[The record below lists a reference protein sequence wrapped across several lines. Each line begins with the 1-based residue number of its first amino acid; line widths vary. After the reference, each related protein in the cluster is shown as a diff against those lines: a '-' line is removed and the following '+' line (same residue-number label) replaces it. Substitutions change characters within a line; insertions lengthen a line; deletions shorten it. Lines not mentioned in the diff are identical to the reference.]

1 MPDLQLARLQD
12 HLGQLKLFTL
22 QARLETLL
30 QEVSAQEVTYADF
43 RDRLLAEELAAKR
56 ET

>member
-43 RDRLLAEELAAKR
+43 LDRLLAEELAAKR